1 MNKNNYIRYQ
11 VKKIDIIKINYYMIH
26 CIEHK
31 DRLENINRAK
41 LKLQKPIIMFDGIN
55 TKNVLLTNQHNFIN
69 NFNKDIKPNFF
80 FKKNGQIGCYLSHF
94 KIIENIMQ
102 NNLNTGYS
110 VIFED
115 DVFFGN
121 FLNTNINIIVSN
133 LDDINLDFD
142 IIFLGNCNNKKGV
155 HLINNIYYLD
165 DKINYWGTHALL
177 INNKNIKKIYD
188 LNCNILNEIDTHYV
202 SLIKNKKLNGFIIH
216 PSLCYQNS
224 ELISTI
230 KKN

>member
-11 VKKIDIIKINYYMIH
+11 IKKIDIIKINYYMIH

-31 DRLENINRAK
+31 ERIENIQYAKAK
-41 LKLQKPIIMFDGIN
+41 LNKPVIMFNGIN
-55 TKNVLLTNQHNFIN
+55 TKNVLLNEQNIFIK
-69 NFNKDIKPNFF
+69 NFNKDIKSNFS

-94 KIIENIMQ
+94 KIIENIMK
-102 NNLNTGYS
+102 NNLDNDYT

-133 LDDINLDFD
+133 LDNLNIDFD
-142 IIFLGNCNNKKGV
+142 IIFLGNCNNNKGV
-155 HLINNIYYLD
+155 HLTKNIYYFD
-165 DKINYWGTHALL
+165 DNIKYWGTHALL
-177 INNKNIKKIYD
+177 INNKNINKIYD
-188 LNCNILNEIDTHYV
+188 LICNITNEIDSHYI
-202 SLIKNKKLNGFIIH
+202 SLIKSKKLKGFLIY